1 MTHTD
6 TESAGIGPMLISSR
20 SFDEYVAMFALS
32 CDDLTGAVLDC
43 PAGASSFTATGRARG
58 IDVTAC
64 DIAYADTSALAATA
78 RAETIRGNS
87 YIAQRPERFAGSFFR
102 DAEHH
107 LEHRFASVDRF
118 AEDLQAHPEM
128 YVPGALPALPF
139 PDGSFDLVLSSHLL
153 FTYADRLDVD
163 DHDRFL
169 AELLRVSAR
178 EVRVFPLVPSGRTD
192 RYAGLGELRRRL
204 DARGIAHEIRSVA
217 YDFQSGGTEMLVCS
231 AR

>member
-1 MTHTD
+1 MSHTD
-6 TESAGIGPMLISSR
+6 TEDAGIGPMLVSAR
-20 SFDEYVAMFALS
+20 SFDEYVAMFALTA
-32 CDDLTGAVLDC
+32 DDLTGAVLDC
-43 PAGASSFTATGRARG
+43 PAGASSFTAAARARG

-64 DIAYADTSALAATA
+64 DIAYADASALAATA

-87 YIAQRPERFAGSFFR
+87 YVAQRPERFAGSFFR

-107 LEHRFASVDRF
+107 LAHRLASVEQF
-118 AEDLQAHPEM
+118 AEDLRSHPES
-128 YVPGALPALPF
+128 YVPAALPTLPF
-139 PDGSFDLVLSSHLL
+139 PDSSFDLVLSSHLL

-169 AELLRVSAR
+169 TELLRVSAR

-192 RYAGLGELRRRL
+192 RYADLDVLRRRL
-204 DARGIAHEIRSVA
+204 DARGIAHELRSVA
-217 YDFQSGGTEMLVCS
+217 YDFQGGGTEMLVCS

>member
-1 MTHTD
+1 MSHTE
-6 TESAGIGPMLISSR
+6 TEDAGIGPMLVSAR
-20 SFDEYVAMFALS
+20 SFDEYVAMFALRD
-32 CDDLTGAVLDC
+32 DDLTGTVLDC
-43 PAGASSFTATGRARG
+43 PAGASSFTATARARG
-58 IDVTAC
+58 IDVIAC
-64 DIAYADTSALAATA
+64 DIAYGDTSALAATA

-107 LEHRFASVDRF
+107 LEHRLASVERF
-118 AEDLQAHPEM
+118 AEDLRAHPES
-128 YVPGALPALPF
+128 YIPGALPALPF

-153 FTYADRLDVD
+153 FTYADRFDVD
-163 DHDRFL
+163 DHDRYL

-192 RYAGLGELRRRL
+192 RYAELGELHRRL
-204 DARGIAHEIRSVA
+204 DVRGVEHELRSVA
-217 YDFQSGGTEMLVCS
+217 YEFQGGGTEMLVCS